1 MATIPLYMRN
11 SGDDD
16 YWQALADN
24 YEAKIGKSIEWT
36 DRGPVVGD
44 LNLSY
49 MFMYPPIFDIQR
61 FTDEL
66 KNETESI
73 RRNN

>member
-1 MATIPLYMRN
+1 MNKIPDYMKN
-11 SGDDD
+11 SGDGD

-24 YEAKIGKSIEWT
+24 YEAKIGESIKWT
-36 DRGPVVGD
+36 DRGPMVGS

-49 MFMYPPIFDIQR
+49 MFMYPPIIDIQR

-73 RRNN
+73 RKNN